1 MPAGK
6 KLHEA
11 GKIKRNLF
19 MLCRRNSLTVEKEGI
34 NAGLVTIGGVDGRLH
49 STPIVHARNVTR
61 SGWYMNTMY
70 CTNVC
75 ARINRS
81 CCNCM

>member
-19 MLCRRNSLTVEKEGI
+19 ALCCRTVEKEDVS
-34 NAGLVTIGGVDGRLH
+34 AGFMTIDGVDGRLC
-49 STPIVHARNVTR
+49 STPMVYSPADCRLGLVCIVPTCIC
-61 SGWYMNTMY
+61 GPIDLLII
-70 CTNVC
+70 VC
-75 ARINRS
+75 S
-81 CCNCM
+81 FT